1 MSNTIKI
8 TRPALAKILTESG
21 VDKWKKGH
29 NRWRSRK
36 EIMKVLLAMA
46 MADGKVEISEYDRAG
61 WRIHGKPGEAE
72 WEIHLWPYSYY
83 AGPNAMM
90 QDRDKLEA
98 ALTKAGVQWSRRT
111 ATSPTR
117 VQQIQTKE

>member
-61 WRIHGKPGEAE
+61 WRISGKPGEPE
-72 WEIHLWPYSYY
+72 WEIHLWSYSYY
-83 AGPNAMM
+83 AGPTAMA
-90 QDRDKLEA
+90 QDMDKIEA
-98 ALTKAGVQWSRRT
+98 ALTKAGIQWSRRT
-111 ATSPTR
+111 LTSPIR
-117 VQQIQTKE
+117 VQQIQAKD

>member
-29 NRWRSRK
+29 NRWRSRTWPT
-36 EIMKVLLAMA
+36 ARWRFR
-46 MADGKVEISEYDRAG
+46 STDRAG

-72 WEIHLWPYSYY
+72 WEIHLWSYSYY
-83 AGPNAMM
+83 AGPTAMV
-90 QDRDKLEA
+90 QDMDKIEA
-98 ALTKAGVQWSRRT
+98 ALTKAGIQWSRRT
-111 ATSPTR
+111 FTSPIR
-117 VQQIQTKE
+117 VQQIQAKD

>member
-1 MSNTIKI
+1 MNDTRKI
-8 TRPALAKILTESG
+8 TRPALAKILKESG
-21 VDKWKKGH
+21 VYKWQKGH
-29 NRWRSRK
+29 NRWNNS
-36 EIMKVLLAMA
+36 
-46 MADGKVEISEYDRAG
+46 AG

-72 WEIHLWPYSYY
+72 WEIHLWSYSYY